1 MAPQTRKQREIAERQ
16 ELILTVAR
24 TMLRE
29 HGYLGVTMDKIAS
42 ATEYSK
48 GTIYQHFSCK
58 EEIMAALATRS
69 AEERAALFER
79 AATFQGR
86 PRERL
91 SAVGVAMD
99 LFVQLYPQHFETEKL
114 LETSSIF
121 EKTSAARQ
129 STWEA
134 CDFQCMNV
142 VAGLIRD
149 AIACG
154 DLKTDDAELPFAVT
168 FGLWS
173 LASGCYGLLSSP
185 NQDIDSKMGFEDP
198 VKVLHRSYHA
208 LLDGYGI
215 RPLYHEWDWTVT
227 YDRIRAEVFPDE
239 SAQAALG

>member
-1 MAPQTRKQREIAERQ
+1 MKPLSRKQREIAERE
-16 ELILTVAR
+16 ELVLTVAR

-58 EEIMAALATRS
+58 EEIMATLATRS
-69 AEERAALFER
+69 AEERASLFER

-114 LETSSIF
+114 LETTSIF
-121 EKTSAARQ
+121 EKTSESRQ
-129 STWEA
+129 NAWEA
-134 CDFQCMNV
+134 CDFRCMNV

-149 AIACG
+149 AIATG
-154 DLKTDDAELPFAVT
+154 DLETTDEELPLQVT

-173 LASGCYGLLSSP
+173 LASGTYGLLSSP
-185 NQDIDSKMGFEDP
+185 NEAIDEKMGFDDP
-198 VKVLHRSYHA
+198 VRVLHRNYHA
-208 LLDGYGI
+208 LLDGYGL
-215 RPLYHEWDWTVT
+215 RPFYADWDWSAT
-227 YDRIRAEVFPDE
+227 YERIRGEVFATEIARAE
-239 SAQAALG
+239 SA